1 MSPVLFW
8 YGKHTIIISK
18 WNCNRV
24 WEKMHLLS
32 PYRGTGCLM
41 YLQLSECKDYV
52 RKDTATL
59 KHLFYTSIVT
69 QRVNLRTDPMDTKT
83 EKMLTAKDILYC
95 KGILRGWYY
104 EWRRTLSLSLLPS
117 TSRLAQ
123 TVIKLDLGELMDFLW
138 AKIRQ
143 RKAWITK
150 IKPSPNLS
158 K

>member
-1 MSPVLFW
+1 MSPVIFW

-41 YLQLSECKDYV
+41 YLQHSECKDYV
-52 RKDTATL
+52 RKDSATQ

-83 EKMLTAKDILYC
+83 KKMFTAKDIPYY
-95 KGILRGWYY
+95 KGISRGWYY
-104 EWRRTLSLSLLPS
+104 EYDTLSLSLSLSP
-117 TSRLAQ
+117 SRLTQ

-138 AKIRQ
+138 AKIRH

-150 IKPSPNLS
+150 IKPSPNLW